1 MQGTDAGFDLYG
13 QAVAGASSSAW
24 SEVLAGNRLLRSGSR
39 GEAVEALQQL
49 LVEHGQR
56 VMIDGDFGPGT
67 ARAVRAVQ
75 ARLGVPVDGIVG
87 GDTARALDGQSPSPT
102 RGDQRD
108 DRQQDSDAS
117 DTTAATTIDE
127 VRVNAASFVRQGLR
141 EQVFSKALTAFK
153 RAWRNGDTER
163 LVFTVIDYEMSSRD
177 KRMWV
182 IDLATGRLLFH
193 ERVTHGNGS
202 DRNHD
207 GRAERMSNEN
217 GSNAS
222 NVGLLRTAETYHGR
236 HGESLRLDG
245 LERGFNEKARS
256 RAIVMHPADYADD
269 QFLARH
275 GRLGRSQ
282 GCPALDPDVAGE
294 VIETVKGGSLIFGY
308 YPDPA
313 WLRRSRYLN

>member
-1 MQGTDAGFDLYG
+1 MYG

-24 SEVLAGNRLLRSGSR
+24 NEVLAGNRLLRPGSS

-49 LVEHGQR
+49 LMEQGQR
-56 VMIDGDFGPGT
+56 LLIDGDFGPGT
-67 ARAVRAVQ
+67 TRAVRAVQ
-75 ARLGVPVDGIVG
+75 ARFGLSVDGVVG
-87 GDTARALDGQSPSPT
+87 GDTARALEGQSPSPT
-102 RGDQRD
+102 RGDQSD
-108 DRQQDSDAS
+108 DRQQDAS
-117 DTTAATTIDE
+117 DTSAATTIEE
-127 VRVNAASFVRQGLR
+127 VRVNAGSFVRQGLR

-193 ERVTHGNGS
+193 ERVTHGKGS

-207 GRAERMSNEN
+207 SRAERMSNED

-222 NVGLLRTAETYHGR
+222 NVGLLRTAETYRGR

-245 LERGFNEKARS
+245 LEGGFNENARS
-256 RAIVMHPADYADD
+256 RAIVMHSADYADD
-269 QFLARH
+269 DFFDRH
-275 GRLGRSQ
+275 GKLGRSQ